1 MVRICIITVP
11 YKNLLNRDWLN
22 RSLQV
27 WVLKWQI
34 SASSFLLA
42 GFFTVPRFDSQ
53 DSINE
58 ETVEL
63 LMPYL
68 EMEDYTMENAK
79 KVCGDVAG
87 LASWTRA
94 MAFFFGI
101 NKEVLPLKVTNMS
114 WFCCSGVEHVVIF

>member
-1 MVRICIITVP
+1 MRVCTVP
-11 YKNLLNRDWLN
+11 HSD
-22 RSLQV
+22 
-27 WVLKWQI
+27 
-34 SASSFLLA
+34 
-42 GFFTVPRFDSQ
+42 TQ

-114 WFCCSGVEHVVIF
+114 CFCSGVEHVVIF

>member
-1 MVRICIITVP
+1 VRVCTVP
-11 YKNLLNRDWLN
+11 HSD
-22 RSLQV
+22 
-27 WVLKWQI
+27 
-34 SASSFLLA
+34 
-42 GFFTVPRFDSQ
+42 TQ

-114 WFCCSGVEHVVIF
+114 CFCSGVGHVVIF